1 MSVEVDIE
9 PEVGGL
15 PMSGAP
21 STAVMAAPG
30 RTQPALPRAGH
41 PGTGTGPAAAP
52 RVDPASDRDPHDL
65 WEAYLSSRSVADRN
79 ALARHYAPL
88 LRSVATRML
97 PGPGRYVDLEDLEA
111 FGFFGLCDAIERF
124 DPSLGYAF
132 STLAV
137 PRIRGSIIDH
147 LRSMDPASRTVRA
160 QVKLLDSTTDS
171 LVMELDRQPTV
182 AEIAARMETTPDKVE
197 TIQLQAMAAAP
208 ISLDTPGPDGSPWG
222 HQALADANATAPSA
236 ALEAAELSATIA
248 LAISKLRD
256 NERYV
261 IVEHWFHGRRYA
273 DIAEDL
279 GVTESRVCQIH
290 TAALGRLRQSRLIS
304 SHYWS

>member
-1 MSVEVDIE
+1 VPVEVDIE
-9 PEVGGL
+9 TDILGPHVG
-15 PMSGAP
+15 GAP
-21 STAVMAAPG
+21 SATMVATGRGCSPNPKAAP
-30 RTQPALPRAGH
+30 TSAPP
-41 PGTGTGPAAAP
+41 GPAAVP
-52 RVDPASDRDPHDL
+52 RVDPASARDPHDL
-65 WEAYLSSRSVADRN
+65 WEAYLESRSVEARN

-88 LRSVATRML
+88 LRSVAMRML

-124 DPSLGYAF
+124 NPSLGYAF

-171 LVMELDRQPTV
+171 LVLELERQPTV

-197 TIQLQAMAAAP
+197 AIQLQAMAAAP
-208 ISLDTPGPDGSPWG
+208 VSLDTPGPDGSPWG
-222 HQALADANATAPSA
+222 HQALGDARAAAPSA
-236 ALEAAELSATIA
+236 ALESAELSAA
-248 LAISKLRD
+248 VAQAISKLRD

-261 IVEHWFHGRRYA
+261 IVEHWFHSRRYA